1 MWLLFNSY
9 TLYLKIANNPLA
21 FSSPLCKSVAN
32 IVSIDLCTYSPTT
45 ANDTKYLRLDGT
57 NSISTNVGITV
68 SRTGEFSGALDY
80 IKIANVVSIDLGAY
94 SKSTTTANDTEYLKL
109 DGTKSQ
115 Q

>member
-9 TLYLKIANNPLA
+9 TLYLKIAYNPLA
-21 FSSPLCKSVAN
+21 FSSPLCKSVAS
-32 IVSIDLCTYSPTT
+32 IVSLSIDLCTYSPTT

-94 SKSTTTANDTEYLKL
+94 SLLIMTGLLLTL
-109 DGTKSQ
+109 
-115 Q
+115 